1 MGSVDRLLEALESG
15 YGEPLRD
22 PLWGHIYLSQ
32 ELRALLGTAPF
43 ARLTR
48 IRQLGP
54 ASLVYP
60 GATHSRYAHSLGVY
74 HVARAMLLSILRR
87 EGAGIF
93 TPEGLRSFLAAA
105 LMHDLGHF
113 PYTHSLKELPLE
125 EHEVLTAR
133 IIAGPS
139 LRQVIAA
146 TGADPDRAAAIVD
159 HGLPADDETR
169 TYRSILSGVL
179 DPDKLDYLSR
189 DAYYCGVP
197 YGLQDLDFVLS
208 RIRQDG
214 PRGIGID
221 SKGVPSIEHILFS
234 KYLMYRSVYWHR
246 DVRAATSMVK
256 KALASALASGRLAAE
271 ELYALDD
278 ESLRGLVARM
288 GPSDGELLGSVLEG
302 RLLPCRAEIPY
313 DPGQPSLAGLES
325 LDARTKA
332 ETRIEEALAA
342 GAPRGL
348 MPRVV
353 IDLPEAVSFDS
364 DVRVTDLDRDFR
376 DVSSLFTR
384 RTVSTFT
391 GALRVMRVFASENI
405 PESLLPMPAR
415 IEHAD

>member
-1 MGSVDRLLEALESG
+1 
-15 YGEPLRD
+15 
-22 PLWGHIYLSQ
+22 
-32 ELRALLGTAPF
+32 
-43 ARLTR
+43 
-48 IRQLGP
+48 
-54 ASLVYP
+54 
-60 GATHSRYAHSLGVY
+60 
-74 HVARAMLLSILRR
+74 MLLSILRR